1 MKLRDFIV
9 GVGASLALAAFAAP
23 TTAATVYEATG
34 SDDFGT
40 INLTTG
46 AYTHIGNMGQLLS
59 GLASYGSSVYGGVE
73 GSANFYKVNT
83 ATGALILIG
92 ASSEAYE
99 DTGSTT
105 NALYEYGKDENLYKI
120 DPATGASTLIGNTGI
135 PIAGIIGMSSG
146 GAGLFIT
153 QEDNLYSI
161 NTTTGAGT
169 LIGTTTDGTNFPDLG
184 AMVSIGGKYYGGSDA
199 GTPLQLFQLNTA
211 TGAVTDGALETSP
224 NSDFWGLA
232 VGGVPEPAS
241 WSMLLIGLGCAGAGL
256 RMQRRQAFRAV

>member
-1 MKLRDFIV
+1 MKRR
-9 GVGASLALAAFAAP
+9 ALN
-23 TTAATVYEATG
+23 
-34 SDDFGT
+34 DFGT

-46 AYTHIGNMGQLLS
+46 TYTQIGNMGQLLS
-59 GLASYGSSVYGGVE
+59 GLAAKLGASVYGGVE

-83 ATGALILIG
+83 ATGALIFIG
-92 ASSEAYE
+92 ASSEPYE

-161 NTTTGAGT
+161 NTTTGLGT
-169 LIGTTTDGTNFPDLG
+169 LVGTTTDGTHFPYFG
-184 AMVSIGGKYYGGSDA
+184 AMVSVGGVYYGGSDA
-199 GTPLQLFQLNTA
+199 GTPLQLFQF
-211 TGAVTDGALETSP
+211 EH
-224 NSDFWGLA
+224 
-232 VGGVPEPAS
+232 
-241 WSMLLIGLGCAGAGL
+241 
-256 RMQRRQAFRAV
+256 RHRRP